1 VSPPGTASAAP
12 DTTPRTSS
20 RGQAI
25 SSRRSA
31 LDRLALALAEGFWR
45 ELVLTPK
52 PGLVDL
58 EDSGSHPDLTFEQM
72 VRSIGSVRACLLGVG
87 ASVARGEPLDAQVA
101 LARDAEQRMLA
112 EFGTNT
118 HKGALF
124 LGGILVV
131 ALDRASTAEE
141 WALRRAVVE
150 TAQELAPLLRIEGT
164 HGAAARSR
172 HGVGGILREVTSGL
186 PSVFDIAL
194 PAFHASTARGEPG
207 EIPSFRMLAGLMRT
221 VEDTTALHRCG
232 ERGLAI
238 LREDGARL
246 ERALDEGRAIAFLRE
261 RNAAYRRMNLTMGG
275 IADLLGV
282 AYGYIV
288 YQG

>member
-1 VSPPGTASAAP
+1 VIPHGTAYASP
-12 DTTPRTSS
+12 DTKPRSSS
-20 RGQAI
+20 REQAI

-31 LDRLALALAEGFWR
+31 LDRLALALAEGLWR

-58 EDSGSHPDLTFEQM
+58 EDPGSHADLTFELM
-72 VRSIGSVRACLLGVG
+72 VRSIGSVRAALLAIG
-87 ASVARGEPLDAQVA
+87 ASVSRGEPLGMQVA

-112 EFGTNT
+112 AFGTNT
-118 HKGALF
+118 HRGALF
-124 LGGILVV
+124 LGGVLVV

-141 WALRRAVVE
+141 RALRRAVVE
-150 TAQELAPLLRIEGT
+150 TARELAPLLDLDATNEAG
-164 HGAAARSR
+164 ARSR
-172 HGVGGILREVTSGL
+172 HGVGGILREVTCGL
-186 PSVFDIAL
+186 PSVFDVAL
-194 PAFHASTARGEPG
+194 PAFRASTARDEPG
-207 EIPSFRMLAGLMRT
+207 ETPSFRMLAGLMRT

-232 ERGLAI
+232 ERGLSI

-246 ERALDEGRAIAFLRE
+246 ERALDEGRAISFLRE

-282 AYGYIV
+282 AYGYLV